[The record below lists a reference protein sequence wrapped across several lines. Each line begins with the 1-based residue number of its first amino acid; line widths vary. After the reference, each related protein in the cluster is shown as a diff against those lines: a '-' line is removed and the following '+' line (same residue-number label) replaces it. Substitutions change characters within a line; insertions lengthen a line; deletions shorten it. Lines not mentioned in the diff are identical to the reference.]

1 MRRADRLFQL
11 VQLIRGRRLTTAA
24 FLAQRLEVSERTV
37 YRDVADLQH
46 QGVPIEGEAGVGY
59 RLGAGFE
66 LPPLMFTQ
74 DEASALVAA
83 ARMAQSWV
91 DPALARDIESSLGKI
106 LSVLPPAARVSA
118 EALALYAPAMGLDDA
133 LRRRLQ
139 ILRES
144 VQSHHKLLLSY
155 RDVSGDASERTVR
168 PLGCF
173 YWGKVWT
180 LSTWCELRDDF
191 RGFRVDRMDAIAVL
205 PERFRDEPG
214 KTLADM
220 LRQLKAKKAQGKIV
234 PQQPGDTPPWAT
246 AETKAG

>member
-59 RLGAGFE
+59 RLGVGFE

-83 ARMAQSWV
+83 ARLAQSWV
-91 DPALARDIESSLGKI
+91 DPALARDIEAGLGKI

-118 EALALYAPAMGLDDA
+118 EALALYAPALGLDDVMGARLQA
-133 LRRRLQ
+133 LREAVQARQKLRLN
-139 ILRES
+139 
-144 VQSHHKLLLSY
+144 Y

-180 LSTWCELRDDF
+180 LSTWCELRNDF
-191 RGFRVDRMDAIAVL
+191 RGFRVDRMDAVEVL
-205 PERFRDEPG
+205 PDRFRDEPG
-214 KTLADM
+214 KTLADL
-220 LRQLKAKKAQGKIV
+220 LRQVKARQV
-234 PQQPGDTPPWAT
+234 ETTPPEPQTWPS
-246 AETKAG
+246 KARGPSAL

>member
-11 VQLIRGRRLTTAA
+11 VQFIRGRRLTTAA

-59 RLGAGFE
+59 RLGVGFE

-83 ARMAQSWV
+83 ARLAQSWV
-91 DPALARDIESSLGKI
+91 DPALARDIEAGLGKI

-118 EALALYAPAMGLDDA
+118 EGLALYAPALGLDDVMGARLQA
-133 LRRRLQ
+133 LREAVQARQKLRLN
-139 ILRES
+139 
-144 VQSHHKLLLSY
+144 Y

-180 LSTWCELRDDF
+180 LSTWCELRNDF
-191 RGFRVDRMDAIAVL
+191 RGFRVDRMDAVQVL
-205 PERFRDEPG
+205 PDRFRDEPG
-214 KTLADM
+214 KTLADL
-220 LRQLKAKKAQGKIV
+220 LRQVKARQVEATPPEPQAWPSKAQG
-234 PQQPGDTPPWAT
+234 PSGR
-246 AETKAG
+246 

>member
-1 MRRADRLFQL
+1 MRRADRLFHL

-37 YRDVADLQH
+37 YRDVADLQQ

-74 DEASALVAA
+74 NEASALVAA
-83 ARMAQSWV
+83 ARVAQSWV
-91 DPALARDIESSLGKI
+91 DPALARDIETGLGKI
-106 LSVLPPAARVSA
+106 LSVLPRAARVSA
-118 EALALYAPAMGLDDA
+118 EALALYAPAMGMDDA
-133 LRRRLQ
+133 IRAQLQ
-139 ILRES
+139 TLREA
-144 VQSHHKLLLSY
+144 VQARQKLRLSY
-155 RDVSGDASERTVR
+155 RDVSGDTSDRTVR

-180 LSTWCELRDDF
+180 LSTWCELRNDF
-191 RGFRVDRMDAIAVL
+191 RGFRVDRMVTVDTL
-205 PERFRDEPG
+205 DERFRDEPG

-220 LRQLKAKKAQGKIV
+220 LRQLKAQA
-234 PQQPGDTPPWAT
+234 
-246 AETKAG
+246 AERQ

>member
-83 ARMAQSWV
+83 ARLAQSWV
-91 DPALARDIESSLGKI
+91 DPALARDIETGLGKI

-118 EALALYAPAMGLDDA
+118 EALALYAPAMGLDDT
-133 LRRRLQ
+133 LRARLQ
-139 ILRES
+139 TLREA
-144 VQSHHKLLLSY
+144 VQSHNKLLLQY
-155 RDVSGDASERTVR
+155 HDVSGDASERTVR

-180 LSTWCELRDDF
+180 LSTWCELRNDF
-191 RGFRVDRMDAIAVL
+191 RGFRLDRMDAITVL

-220 LRQLKAKKAQGKIV
+220 LRQLKAETEQGKVV
-234 PQQPGDTPPWAT
+234 PQEPPALPPWSGNGAS
-246 AETKAG
+246 

>member
-59 RLGAGFE
+59 RLGVGFE

-83 ARMAQSWV
+83 ARLAQSWV
-91 DPALARDIESSLGKI
+91 DPALARDIEAGLGKI

-118 EALALYAPAMGLDDA
+118 EALALYAPALGLDDVMGARLQA
-133 LRRRLQ
+133 LREAVQARQKLRLN
-139 ILRES
+139 
-144 VQSHHKLLLSY
+144 Y

-180 LSTWCELRDDF
+180 LSTWCELRNDF
-191 RGFRVDRMDAIAVL
+191 RGFRVDRMDAVEVL
-205 PERFRDEPG
+205 PDRFRDEPG
-214 KTLADM
+214 KTLADL
-220 LRQLKAKKAQGKIV
+220 LRQVKARQVETTPPEPQTWPSKAQGSSK
-234 PQQPGDTPPWAT
+234 P
-246 AETKAG
+246 

>member
-59 RLGAGFE
+59 RLGVGFE

-83 ARMAQSWV
+83 ARLAQSWV
-91 DPALARDIESSLGKI
+91 DPALARDIEAGLGKI

-118 EALALYAPAMGLDDA
+118 EALALYAPALGLDDVMGARLQA
-133 LRRRLQ
+133 LREAVQARQKLRLN
-139 ILRES
+139 
-144 VQSHHKLLLSY
+144 Y

-180 LSTWCELRDDF
+180 LSTWCELRNDF
-191 RGFRVDRMDAIAVL
+191 RGFRVDRMDAVQVL

-214 KTLADM
+214 KTLADL
-220 LRQLKAKKAQGKIV
+220 LRQVKARQVETAPPEPQQWPSKAQG
-234 PQQPGDTPPWAT
+234 PSAL
-246 AETKAG
+246 